1 MMIDQKP
8 KKVPIK
14 EKDGLIRDTKNG
26 AVLNKDLSSLQKY
39 RAKRDRDRQMRQEF
53 EQMKHDMSE
62 IKTLLH
68 KLVNRD

>member
-1 MMIDQKP
+1 MEHKP
-8 KKVPIK
+8 EFAPI
-14 EKDGLIRDTKNG
+14 ENQEALIRDTKTG

-39 RAKRDRDRQMRQEF
+39 RAKREKDRQMRQEF
-53 EQMKHDMSE
+53 EQMKQDMSE

>member
-1 MMIDQKP
+1 MEQKP
-8 KKVPIK
+8 EFAPI
-14 EKDGLIRDTKNG
+14 ENEDALIRDTTNG

-39 RAKRDRDRQMRQEF
+39 RAKREKDRQMRQEF

>member
-1 MMIDQKP
+1 MEQKP
-8 KKVPIK
+8 EFAPI
-14 EKDGLIRDTKNG
+14 ENQEALIRDTKNG

>member
-1 MMIDQKP
+1 MEQKP
-8 KKVPIK
+8 EFAPI
-14 EKDGLIRDTKNG
+14 ENQEALVRNTKNG

-39 RAKRDRDRQMRQEF
+39 KAKREKDRQMRQEF
-53 EQMKHDMSE
+53 DQMKHDMSE

>member
-1 MMIDQKP
+1 MEQKP
-8 KKVPIK
+8 EFAPI
-14 EKDGLIRDTKNG
+14 ENQEALIRDTKNG

-39 RAKRDRDRQMRQEF
+39 RAKREKDRQMRQEF
-53 EQMKHDMSE
+53 DQMKHDMSE

>member
-1 MMIDQKP
+1 KIMEQKP
-8 KKVPIK
+8 EFAPI
-14 EKDGLIRDTKNG
+14 ENQDALIRDNKNG

-39 RAKRDRDRQMRQEF
+39 RAKREKDRQMRQEF
-53 EQMKHDMSE
+53 DQMKHDMSE